1 MVARLDFGDG
11 PVEEGFQSV
20 TSRTRYRLS
29 EGGYGWHHLYL
40 SDRPPQ
46 LTERKVKKES
56 YRDFIY
62 GPKPTQYTY
71 SAFGIDLPDG
81 YYELLFS
88 MIDLSKTPQDHGPM
102 WIVAQGRDSTE
113 HFTVPVDTLV
123 ERKLET
129 RVVDGRLNLVFNSD
143 TDSDWMINGLV
154 ITRVGPFI
162 GHVPVR
168 RTSGQ
173 DDLNIQIT
181 TSGPDPIQSAHLT
194 YGSDRTGY
202 RRTSMGGTG
211 QWTYEARVPRSELV
225 DGLTYFIH
233 AEDLKGRRVQFP
245 PSGADDPIRLSVTDD
260 EAAPSVV
267 HEKIKQWTPGRS
279 LAVAARV
286 SDPSGVKSVHL
297 RYRGISQHQD
307 FASIKML
314 PTGRKDEYRAEIPGG
329 EIDSRWDLMYY
340 IEVLDRHGNG
350 AIYPDLNVETPY
362 VIVNLHAPA
371 SLSELVPPRASRSQA
386 ASQQTPQEK
395 GTR

>member
-1 MVARLDFGDG
+1 MICIVWTRPFDTSGEAIEEWKKAARVSDGVYPEDIIMGQPPRMTGSWKTELETLKKELSDLENRRENYQPQQRKVVARLDFGDG
-11 PVEEGFQSV
+11 PVEAGFQSV
-20 TSRTRYRLS
+20 SSRTQYRLS

-46 LTERKVKKES
+46 LTERKLKKES

-62 GPKPTQYTY
+62 GPRPTQYTD
-71 SAFGIDLPDG
+71 SAFGIDLANG

-88 MIDLSKTPQDHGPM
+88 VIDLSKTPQDHGPM

-113 HFTVPVDTLV
+113 HFSVPAGTLV

-162 GHVPVR
+162 GHVPIR

-173 DDLNIQIT
+173 DDLSIQIT
-181 TSGPDPIQSAHLT
+181 ASGPDAIQSAHLT

-202 RRTSMGGTG
+202 RRISLRATG

-225 DGLTYFIH
+225 DGLTYFIQ

-245 PSGADDPIRLSVTDD
+245 PSGADDPIRLSV
-260 EAAPSVV
+260 
-267 HEKIKQWTPGRS
+267 
-279 LAVAARV
+279 
-286 SDPSGVKSVHL
+286 
-297 RYRGISQHQD
+297 
-307 FASIKML
+307 
-314 PTGRKDEYRAEIPGG
+314 
-329 EIDSRWDLMYY
+329 
-340 IEVLDRHGNG
+340 DR
-350 AIYPDLNVETPY
+350 
-362 VIVNLHAPA
+362 
-371 SLSELVPPRASRSQA
+371 
-386 ASQQTPQEK
+386 
-395 GTR
+395 